1 MHPSIRPPP
10 PSLRSSD
17 RYAKR
22 KLREAFHENA
32 GLKGEEAAAALAK
45 AKTEA
50 EVMKRQVEVY
60 KMFGSAQKSV
70 VELTGRNG
78 VKKP

>member
-1 MHPSIRPPP
+1 
-10 PSLRSSD
+10 
-17 RYAKR
+17 
-22 KLREAFHENA
+22 
-32 GLKGEEAAAALAK
+32 
-45 AKTEA
+45 
-50 EVMKRQVEVY
+50 MKRQVEVY